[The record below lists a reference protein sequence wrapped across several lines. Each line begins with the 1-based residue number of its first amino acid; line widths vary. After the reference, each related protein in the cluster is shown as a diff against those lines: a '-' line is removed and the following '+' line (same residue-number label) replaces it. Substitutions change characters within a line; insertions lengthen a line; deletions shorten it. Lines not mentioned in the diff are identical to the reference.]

1 MKTNFKQSRK
11 VGVAGGFYN
20 QLMGNNATA
29 PVVGKGMTE
38 LMYSDR
44 HAWEV
49 LEVSDDGLSCIVDQY
64 KPKRADKNGMSE
76 CQDYIYDELYGR
88 PKKLTWRNK
97 KGGCWCWET
106 KEIRVIPKI
115 QKMLDEKSD
124 AYFTGD
130 QIKEVFGEKTYNEIY
145 RINEPDGEGTYEK
158 GLKHVEGI
166 TKEYTNYD
174 KVSVIFGVK
183 REYYDFSF

>member
-11 VGVAGGFYN
+11 VGVAGGFIN
-20 QLMGNNATA
+20 QMQGNNSTK

-44 HAWEV
+44 HAYEV
-49 LEVSDDGLSCIVDQY
+49 LEVSEDGMSCVVDQY
-64 KPKRADKNGMSE
+64 RKKRSDKNGMTESQE
-76 CQDYIYDELYGR
+76 YIFDELYGN

-97 KGGCWCWET
+97 KGGCWCWES

-115 QKMLDEKSD
+115 KKMLDEKTGE
-124 AYFTGD
+124 YFTGD
-130 QIKEVFGEKTYNEIY
+130 AIKKVYGEKIYNEIY
-145 RINEPDGEGTYEK
+145 RVNAPEDQGTYEL

-166 TKEYTNYD
+166 TKEYTNYH
-174 KVSVIFGVK
+174 KVSVIFGTK
-183 REYYDFSF
+183 QEYYDFSF